1 LKPFFPAVVAMV
13 VGIVLG
19 AWQPR
24 GEMLALRAEVDA
36 LKLAGAAP
44 CRNSAA
50 RSIRSIL
57 RSDAPDLGMDENGR
71 RTASAQDPTPAPDA
85 DGPAPLEGGPEA
97 PEGPDSPRSTEEMRE
112 VMQAGLDARR
122 AQALAALVEQ
132 GDLGDDD
139 VEAVNAAMDDMNRAL
154 KAEVDAFAE
163 AALADGE
170 VDRRDLMDFA
180 AESLDIVIAADEQLR
195 RALPEDVYGAV
206 DDSAVDPFSYVSGDT
221 LDALTRLEGVSAP
234 MLDR

>member
-1 LKPFFPAVVAMV
+1 MV

-24 GEMLALRAEVDA
+24 GEMLVLRAEVDA

-71 RTASAQDPTPAPDA
+71 RAAPAPDPSGA
-85 DGPAPLEGGPEA
+85 TAQDGDGPAPDEGGPETTDDA
-97 PEGPDSPRSTEEMRE
+97 PSPRSTEEMRE

-139 VEAVNAAMDDMNRAL
+139 VEAVNATMDDMNRAL

-195 RALPEDVYGAV
+195 RALPEDVYDAV

>member
-1 LKPFFPAVVAMV
+1 MV

-71 RTASAQDPTPAPDA
+71 RAAPAPDPSGA
-85 DGPAPLEGGPEA
+85 TAQDGDGPAPDEGGPETTDDA
-97 PEGPDSPRSTEEMRE
+97 PSPRSTEEMRE

-139 VEAVNAAMDDMNRAL
+139 VEAVNATMDDMNRAL

-195 RALPEDVYGAV
+195 RALPEDVYDAV